1 MRIQKTIRE
10 QIEQRNRLNEEIKT
24 WFIEQDVDLEGMDTN
39 DAYICSTEKAIGEPQ
54 GDGEICYQ
62 ICEFED
68 SFSGTYYWECD
79 NGEYVAMDFWV

>member
-1 MRIQKTIRE
+1 MRIPKVIRE
-10 QIEQRNRLNEEIKT
+10 KIEQRNRLNEEIRT

-39 DAYICSTEKAIGEPQ
+39 DTYICSAEKVIGKPQ

-62 ICEFED
+62 IQQFED